1 VAELTKVLGPF
12 VGKRKTA
19 VARLVVRPGT
29 GRIFINNQPLE
40 YFGNEIVRA
49 KILTPLY
56 FNEKFWKSHDFDV
69 KVRGGGIIAIADAVS
84 FAIAR
89 ALASKSESAKKLIK
103 EYNRVLLAGDPR
115 QAEPKKPN
123 RYSARRFKQKSYR

>member
-1 VAELTKVLGPF
+1 MAKTLGVF

-19 VARLVVRPGT
+19 VARLTIRPGS

-40 YFGNEIVRA
+40 YFGNEIARA
-49 KILTPLY
+49 KIMVPLY
-56 FNEKFWKSHDFDV
+56 FDEKFWKSHDFDV
-69 KVRGGGIIAIADAVS
+69 KVEGGGIMAIADAVS

-89 ALASKSESAKKLIK
+89 ALASKNEKVLSEIK
-103 EYNRVLLAGDPR
+103 EYNRNLLAGDPR

-123 RYSARRFKQKSYR
+123 RRSARRFKQKSYR

>member
-1 VAELTKVLGPF
+1 MAKTLGIY

-19 VARLVVRPGT
+19 VARVAVRPGS
-29 GRIFINNQPLE
+29 GRILINNQPLE
-40 YFGNEIVRA
+40 YFGNEIARA
-49 KILTPLY
+49 KILTPLH

-89 ALASKSESAKKLIK
+89 ALASKSESTKKLIK
-103 EYNRVLLAGDPR
+103 EYSRVLLAGDPR

>member
-1 VAELTKVLGPF
+1 MARVLGLY

-19 VARLVVRPGT
+19 VARVTIRPGT
-29 GRIFINNQPLE
+29 GRVLINNQPLE
-40 YFGNEIVRA
+40 HFGNEIARM

-56 FNEKFWKSHDFDV
+56 FDEEFWKSHDFDV
-69 KVRGGGIIAIADAVS
+69 KVEGGGIIAIADAVA
-84 FAIAR
+84 FALARAIADHN
-89 ALASKSESAKKLIK
+89 EEAKEKIR

-123 RYSARRFKQKSYR
+123 RRSARRFKQKSYR

>member
-1 VAELTKVLGPF
+1 MTKVMGPF

-19 VARLVVRPGT
+19 VARLIVRPGS
-29 GRIFINNQPLE
+29 GNVYVNNQPLQ
-40 YFGNEIVRA
+40 YFGNEIARS

-56 FNEKFWKSHDFDV
+56 FDEKFWKSHDFDV
-69 KVRGGGIIAIADAVS
+69 KVNGGGIMAAADAIS

-89 ALASKSESAKKLIK
+89 ALASRSSTTEKKLK

>member
-1 VAELTKVLGPF
+1 MTKVLGPF

-29 GRIFINNQPLE
+29 GKILINNQPLE
-40 YFGNEIVRA
+40 CFGNELVRA
-49 KILTPLY
+49 KILTTLY

-69 KVRGGGIIAIADAVS
+69 KVEGGGIMAIADAVS

-89 ALASKSESAKKLIK
+89 ALASRNEKALSGIK
-103 EYNRVLLAGDPR
+103 EYNRNLLAGDPR

-123 RYSARRFKQKSYR
+123 RRSARRFKQKSYR

>member
-1 VAELTKVLGPF
+1 MPKILGPF
-12 VGKRKTA
+12 VGRRKTA
-19 VARLVVRPGT
+19 VARLIVRPGK
-29 GRIFINNQPLE
+29 GNILINSQPLE
-40 YFGNEIVRA
+40 HFGNEVARS

-56 FNEKFWKSHDFDV
+56 FDEKFWKSHDFYV
-69 KVRGGGIIAIADAVS
+69 KVRGGGMMAIADAVS

-89 ALASKSESAKKLIK
+89 AIASRSETAAQKIK

-115 QAEPKKPN
+115 QTEPKKPN

>member
-1 VAELTKVLGPF
+1 MAKILGPF

-19 VARLVVRPGT
+19 VARLIVRPGK
-29 GRIFINNQPLE
+29 GNIIINNQPLE
-40 YFGNEIVRA
+40 HFGNEIARS

-56 FNEKFWKSHDFDV
+56 FDEKFWKSHDFYV
-69 KVRGGGIIAIADAVS
+69 KVKGGGVMAIADAVS
-84 FAIAR
+84 FALAR
-89 ALASKSESAKKLIK
+89 AIASRSETATQKIK

-115 QAEPKKPN
+115 RTEPKKPN

>member
-1 VAELTKVLGPF
+1 MKVLGPF

-19 VARLVVRPGT
+19 VARLVIRPGT
-29 GRIFINNQPLE
+29 GRILINNQPLE
-40 YFGNEIVRA
+40 YFGNEAARS

-56 FNEKFWKSHDFDV
+56 FDEKFWKTHDFDL
-69 KVRGGGIIAIADAVS
+69 KVNGGGVMAIADAAS

-89 ALASKSESAKKLIK
+89 ALASRSEEVREKLK
-103 EYNRVLLAGDPR
+103 EYSRVLLAGDPR

-123 RYSARRFKQKSYR
+123 RRSARRFKQKSYR

>member
-1 VAELTKVLGPF
+1 MVKVLGPF
-12 VGKRKTA
+12 VGRRKTA
-19 VARLVVRPGT
+19 VAKLVIRQGS
-29 GRIFINNQPLE
+29 GNIYINNKPLQH
-40 YFGNEIVRA
+40 FGNDVARA

-56 FNEKFWKSHDFDV
+56 LDEKFWKSHDFYI
-69 KVRGGGIIAIADAVS
+69 KVRGGGVMAIADAAS

-89 ALASKSESAKKLIK
+89 ALAERSDTVKQKIK

-115 QAEPKKPN
+115 QTEPKKPN

>member
-1 VAELTKVLGPF
+1 MARVIGLY

-19 VARLVVRPGT
+19 VARVTVRRGS

-40 YFGNEIVRA
+40 YFGNEIARQ
-49 KILTPLY
+49 KILMPLY
-56 FNEKFWKSHDFDV
+56 FDEKFWKSHDFDV
-69 KVRGGGIIAIADAVS
+69 RVDGGGIMAIADAAA
-84 FAIAR
+84 FALAR
-89 ALASKSESAKKLIK
+89 AIRDNNPEVGEQIK

-123 RYSARRFKQKSYR
+123 RRSARRFKQKSYR